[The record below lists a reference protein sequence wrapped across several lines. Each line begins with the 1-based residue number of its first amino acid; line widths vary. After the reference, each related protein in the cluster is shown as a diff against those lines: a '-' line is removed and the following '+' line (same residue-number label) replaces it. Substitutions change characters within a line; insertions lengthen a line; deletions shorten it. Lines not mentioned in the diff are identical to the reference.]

1 MVSYRETVQF
11 QQSHLGAT
19 YKRGPAVTGVEV
31 EAARKEVPRESM
43 VGLEGL
49 KGEARMGH
57 RKDRDV
63 GLFETHRTL
72 SVKGRRRRGARL
84 VLGTEKSSL

>member
-1 MVSYRETVQF
+1 MPRIK
-11 QQSHLGAT
+11 GAPLLQEW
-19 YKRGPAVTGVEV
+19 RWGQPG
-31 EAARKEVPRESM
+31 RSCPRESK

-49 KGEARMGH
+49 KGGASMGH
-57 RKDRDV
+57 QKDRDV

>member
-1 MVSYRETVQF
+1 
-11 QQSHLGAT
+11 
-19 YKRGPAVTGVEV
+19 
-31 EAARKEVPRESM
+31 M

-49 KGEARMGH
+49 KGGASMGH
-57 RKDRDV
+57 QKDRDV